1 MVSLEGALS
10 DLSLLGVDAAATSGQ
25 LVVSLRLTPLALRAP
40 RRVAVAG
47 RDGDGTS
54 VGEDDDDPAAGVAF
68 AAICSF
74 LTAQKLGVVPC
85 GELRPLR
92 RPL

>member
-1 MVSLEGALS
+1 MSLEAALS
-10 DLSLLGVDAAATSGQ
+10 DLSFVGVDAAATSGQ
-25 LVVSLRLTPLALRAP
+25 LEVSFRSTPLTFLASRRA
-40 RRVAVAG
+40 VDTG
-47 RDGDGTS
+47 RDGDGTR
-54 VGEDDDDPAAGVAF
+54 VGEDDDDPAAGTTF

-92 RPL
+92 RPP